1 MALELT
7 GRLFQVMSEQSG
19 TGKNGEWRKQEF
31 VIETA
36 EQYPKKICFV
46 AWGDLINTIKTFKEG
61 DNLKV
66 SFDVQSREYQGKW
79 YTDVKAWKIENL
91 GSTSVAQPT
100 QNQPATNF
108 ASEPIP
114 QELLTQDPT
123 DDLPF

>member
-19 TGKNGEWRKQEF
+19 TGKNGEWRKLEF

-36 EQYPKKICFV
+36 DQYPKKICFV
-46 AWGDLINTIKTFKEG
+46 AWGDLINNVRALKEG
-61 DNLKV
+61 DNVKV

-91 GSTSVAQPT
+91 GTAPAGQSV
-100 QNQPATNF
+100 QNQPATAF

-114 QELLTQDPT
+114 QDLLIQDPT